1 MVTIWSIGAN
11 KQFTQSGQVQA
22 MGDVWAMK
30 IVGPFLFAG
39 VQVQQPQ
46 KCGLIQVWNM
56 SNGKEYK
63 LLKNNGPSHADC
75 VYALEANATSGIL
88 FSGGGGMQ
96 LNAPQSDPFIRA
108 WKMKQDQSGFDLI
121 GEMQGHTAGIKTLQ
135 IVGENKFLV
144 SGSFD
149 GHLRVWNA
157 NDGTP
162 LSDIQA
168 HNGHV
173 YTVTTTMVG
182 QDHFILS
189 AGADPNI
196 NVYKL
201 MADGKLKGEVQ
212 KPHGMYQPITPMS
225 MTVSTKH
232 LVVAF
237 SSGDVKLFSMPDFG
251 NAGFWKPH
259 QDQIFDVITAQSIN
273 GFISAGGDKK
283 FSCFYFKGK

>member
-1 MVTIWSIGAN
+1 
-11 KQFTQSGQVQA
+11 
-22 MGDVWAMK
+22 
-30 IVGPFLFAG
+30 
-39 VQVQQPQ
+39 
-46 KCGLIQVWNM
+46 M

-108 WKMKQDQSGFDLI
+108 WKMKQDQSDFDLI

-212 KPHGMYQPITPMS
+212 KPRYVSANYSMS

-251 NAGFWKPH
+251 NAGF
-259 QDQIFDVITAQSIN
+259 
-273 GFISAGGDKK
+273 
-283 FSCFYFKGK
+283 